1 MIEVTQQDDKTF
13 TISWDENDPQ
23 ESIFNDYT
31 EEDFINLIQ
40 NYLKSLE
47 ESTNININ
55 QVTEAVNNIN
65 DHIEEEIIATCEET
79 FGEECYDEEFWEDY
93 HNNKH
98 SDKSKAISRR
108 LKEIYKERNTLYEF
122 IDQTAEDLFQDL
134 NDAEK
139 VHDWYSVKEEAI
151 REYQSDQLSQDR
163 TLPPPDNF
171 PLFP

>member
-1 MIEVTQQDDKTF
+1 MIEVTQDGENTF

-23 ESIFNDYT
+23 EKIFNDYT

-40 NYLKSLE
+40 NYLNTLQ
-47 ESTNININ
+47 ESGEVDIN
-55 QVTEAVNNIN
+55 QVTEAVNHIN

-79 FGEECYDEEFWEDY
+79 FGKDCYEEYIQA
-93 HNNKH
+93 
-98 SDKSKAISRR
+98 S
-108 LKEIYKERNTLYEF
+108 YEVSPYY
-122 IDQTAEDLFQDL
+122 IDQTAEELFEDL

-151 REYQSDQLSQDR
+151 REYQSDQLSQDGDV
-163 TLPPPDNF
+163 PPPDNF

>member
-23 ESIFNDYT
+23 EKMFNDYT

-55 QVTEAVNNIN
+55 QVTEAVNQIN

-79 FGEECYDEEFWEDY
+79 FGEECYEKDT
-93 HNNKH
+93 
-98 SDKSKAISRR
+98 
-108 LKEIYKERNTLYEF
+108 TLHEF

-151 REYQSDQLSQDR
+151 REYQ
-163 TLPPPDNF
+163 DNE
-171 PLFP
+171 LKED

>member
-1 MIEVTQQDDKTF
+1 MIKVTQDNDNTF
-13 TISWDENDPQ
+13 TIEWDENDPT
-23 ESIFNDYT
+23 EKVFNDYT

-40 NYLKSLE
+40 NYLNTLQ
-47 ESTNININ
+47 ESGEVDIN

-108 LKEIYKERNTLYEF
+108 LKEIYKERNKIY
-122 IDQTAEDLFQDL
+122 DQ
-134 NDAEK
+134 
-139 VHDWYSVKEEAI
+139 EE
-151 REYQSDQLSQDR
+151 
-163 TLPPPDNF
+163 T
-171 PLFP
+171 